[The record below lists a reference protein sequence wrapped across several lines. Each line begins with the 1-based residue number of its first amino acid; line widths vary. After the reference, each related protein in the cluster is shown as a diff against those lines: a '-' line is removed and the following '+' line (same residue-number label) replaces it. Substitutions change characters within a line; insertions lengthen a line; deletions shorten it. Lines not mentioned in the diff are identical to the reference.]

1 MTILWGTYD
10 VEINN
15 HKYSCCDRVARKYLF
30 VYKIMISIFKHNNLK
45 DLMGMINMN
54 NRVQFLNETCR
65 FKENIVRK

>member
-45 DLMGMINMN
+45 GLDGDDKY
-54 NRVQFLNETCR
+54 E
-65 FKENIVRK
+65 